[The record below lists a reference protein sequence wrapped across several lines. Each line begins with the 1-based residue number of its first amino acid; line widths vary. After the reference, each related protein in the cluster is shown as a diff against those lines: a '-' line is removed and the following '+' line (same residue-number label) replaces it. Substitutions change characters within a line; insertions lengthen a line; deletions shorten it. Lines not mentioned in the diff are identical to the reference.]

1 MPTDETLGPAYDFH
15 FMDVALR
22 LAARALGTTAP
33 NPAVGCLIVRE
44 GEGGPR
50 VIARGATAKGG
61 RPHAET
67 VALAR
72 AGEGARGATAYV
84 SLEPCAHRGAT
95 PPCVRALIEA
105 GITRAVVAATDP
117 DPRVSGRGLAALREA
132 KIALRVGVHETEAR
146 RLNAGFFLCAT
157 EGRPLVT
164 LKIASSLD
172 GRIATHSGESRW
184 ITSEGAR
191 RAAHALRAQHDAV
204 MVGSATALMDD
215 PELLCRLP
223 GLEDRLPVRI
233 VADGRLRLPLTGRL
247 VREAR
252 HTPVWVL
259 TRADSD
265 RTRRQAL
272 EQCGVTLIDVP
283 VDGDQALNLSAAMR
297 LLGARGLTRLL
308 VEGGS
313 RLTGALIRARLV
325 DRVAWFHSNLVLGA
339 DGTPAV
345 SGFGLKTLAEA
356 PRFRLLSNAQVGED
370 VLDIYEAQP

>member
-1 MPTDETLGPAYDFH
+1 MATEEKAARPYDAH

-44 GEGGPR
+44 DNGDPI
-50 VIARGATAKGG
+50 VIARGATAKSG
-61 RPHAET
+61 RPHAES

-72 AGEGARGATAYV
+72 AGAAAKGATAYI

-95 PPCVRALIEA
+95 PPCANALIEA
-105 GITRAVVAATDP
+105 GIARAVVATRDP
-117 DPRVSGRGLAALREA
+117 DSRVSGRGLAALKQAQITVREGIREA
-132 KIALRVGVHETEAR
+132 EAR
-146 RLNAGFFLCAT
+146 RLNAGFFMCVT
-157 EGRPLVT
+157 RGRPLVT

-172 GRIATHSGESRW
+172 GRIATHTGESRW
-184 ITSEGAR
+184 ITGEAAR

-204 MVGSATALMDD
+204 MVGSATALNDD

-223 GLEDRLPVRI
+223 GLEDRLPVRV

-247 VREAR
+247 VREAE

-272 EQCGVTLIDVP
+272 AQCGVTLIDVP
-283 VDGDQALNLSAAMR
+283 VDKDQVLDLGAAMK

-313 RLTGALIRARLV
+313 RLASALIRARLV
-325 DRVAWFHSNLVLGA
+325 DQVAWFHSNVVLGG
-339 DGTPAV
+339 DGIPAV
-345 SGFGLKTLAEA
+345 AAFGLKALADA
-356 PRFRLLSNAQVGED
+356 PRFSLASNRRFGED
-370 VLDIYEAQP
+370 VLDIYEARP